1 MMEWIN
7 AADVR
12 ILFWL
17 HRLAGPQMNVFITL
31 LTTCI
36 NTPWLWLGLAA
47 VGLWKRRSRWPPD
60 RLVTLRFSKPLRL
73 TISSIVAIILAVFV
87 GDVAIKH
94 LVMRIR
100 PYLVIPDAPTLA
112 ALKYP
117 VSYSFPSGHSFFF
130 FAGATVFARF
140 NKRLG
145 LMAYVF
151 AAVVAF
157 SRMYLFMHYPS
168 DVFAGAILGIAVGNV
183 SYVLCQGVKKKLSH

>member
-1 MMEWIN
+1 MEWIMT
-7 AADVR
+7 ADVR

-17 HRLAGPQMNVFITL
+17 HGLAGPHMNTFITL

-36 NTPWLWLGLAA
+36 NTIWLWLGLAA
-47 VGLWKRRSRWPPD
+47 AGLWKRRSRW
-60 RLVTLRFSKPLRL
+60 L
-73 TISSIVAIILAVFV
+73 TISVIVAVMLAIFV
-87 GDVAIKH
+87 GDVALKH

-145 LMAYVF
+145 VITYTF

-168 DVFAGAILGIAVGNV
+168 DVFAGAVLGIAVGNV
-183 SYVLCQGVKKKLSH
+183 SYVLCREVKKKLSH

>member
-47 VGLWKRRSRWPPD
+47 VGLWKRRSRW
-60 RLVTLRFSKPLRL
+60 L
-73 TISSIVAIILAVFV
+73 TISIIVAIILAVFV

-94 LVMRIR
+94 LVMRLR

-117 VSYSFPSGHSFFF
+117 MSYSFPSGHSFFF

-145 LMAYVF
+145 LMAYAF